1 MNNKNDTNNKKTLDL
16 SPGTGNGVRQM
27 AFYGKGG
34 IGKSTISS
42 NIAAAYAESG
52 LKTLVVG
59 CDPKADCTRNLRGDA
74 DLPTVLDVLRE
85 KGVSKLGIGELVGGK
100 QIELEEI
107 ICEGFE
113 GVLCVEAGGPE
124 PAIGCAGRGVI
135 VVVDLLKRLGVYDDL
150 GLDVIIYD
158 VLGDIVCGGFGMPL
172 RNGLADDVYV
182 VTSADYLAV
191 YAANNICK
199 GIQRHADRGGSP
211 LGGIIY
217 NVRGAIDDFELV
229 EEFAHSVGTNV
240 VGAIPSDPLIMENEI
255 YGKTAMEHKPDSEIA
270 GVFREAAMRIYE
282 NRDRVSP
289 TPLTKDEL
297 SGLAQRI
304 RQKTRDALGVQE

>member
-1 MNNKNDTNNKKTLDL
+1 MNDKKTPESTRD
-16 SPGTGNGVRQM
+16 TENGLRQI

-42 NIAAAYAESG
+42 NIAAAYADMG
-52 LKTLVVG
+52 LKTMVVG

-107 ICEGFE
+107 VYKGFK

-124 PAIGCAGRGVI
+124 PAVGCAGRGVI
-135 VVVDLLKRLGVYDDL
+135 VVVDLLKRLGIYSDL

-182 VTSADYLAV
+182 VTSADYMAV

-217 NVRGAIDDFELV
+217 NVRGAIDDRELV

-240 VGAIPSDPLIMENEI
+240 VGAIPSDPMIMENEI
-255 YGKTAMEHKPDSEIA
+255 YGKTAIEHKPDSEIA
-270 GVFREAAMRIYE
+270 GVFREAAMQIYK

-289 TPLTKDEL
+289 TPLTKEEL

-304 RQKTRDALGVQE
+304 RRKTRDALEVRE